1 MRILHVY
8 KDVYPPVHGGI
19 ERYIHDT
26 VASMAARGH
35 ESTILVASRRPS
47 TRIRRY
53 RTEGSLV
60 VEAPCMGRPFSNPV
74 CPGLASIL
82 RRLHSEMRFDLVH
95 YHHPLPTAAVSWA
108 FARLD
113 APYIVTYHS
122 DIVRQSLLVPLI
134 EPFLW
139 PFLRGARAVL
149 ATSPAYAESSRFLS
163 GLSNVRVVPLGV
175 DTRKFCPGPRD
186 EGGGYF
192 LFVGRFRRYK
202 GIPVLLE
209 AWRGLPGRR
218 LVMVGS
224 GPLSKLIVDEASNS
238 GSLIEPAGDV
248 TDDRLVELY
257 RGARALI
264 LPSTERSEAFGL
276 VQLEAMSCGTPVI
289 STDIATGVPWV
300 NRNGESGLVIR
311 RGSPDAIREAVEKL
325 EDDPFRDSLSAGA
338 RSRALEHFEVERTMD
353 ELERICRDAA
363 GI

>member
-26 VASMAARGH
+26 VSSMAARGH
-35 ESTILVASRRPS
+35 ESTILVASRKPAL
-47 TRIRRY
+47 RIGRRSID
-53 RTEGSLV
+53 GSPV
-60 VEAPCMGRPFSNPV
+60 IEAPCLGRLFSNPV
-74 CPGLASIL
+74 CPGLASLL
-82 RRLHSEMRFDLVH
+82 RRLHREMRFDLVH

-108 FARLD
+108 FAGLD
-113 APYIVTYHS
+113 APHIVTYHS

-139 PFLRGARAVL
+139 PFLRRARAVL
-149 ATSPAYAESSRFLS
+149 ATSPAYAESSRFLRR
-163 GLSNVRVVPLGV
+163 LSNVHVVPLGV
-175 DTRKFCPGPRD
+175 DTRRFSPGPADGRD
-186 EGGGYF
+186 GYF

-218 LVMVGS
+218 LVMAGS
-224 GPLSKLIVDEASNS
+224 GPLSKEISEAASRD
-238 GSLIEPAGDV
+238 GSLVELAGDV
-248 TDDRLVELY
+248 SDDRLVELY

-276 VQLEAMSCGTPVI
+276 VQVEAMACGTPVI

-300 NRNGESGLVIR
+300 NRDGESGLTVR
-311 RGSPDAIREAVEKL
+311 AGDPGAIREAVEKL
-325 EDDPFRDSLSAGA
+325 DDDALRDDLSAGA
-338 RSRALEHFEVERTMD
+338 RSRALTHFDMERTMD